1 MASPVALPNVR
12 TADVVADPT
21 FFVAEPTVF
30 VALPTLFVTLPT
42 FLVTFPTFLVNDF
55 VVLLAICLDDPAKP
69 DAIFII
75 ELVPPFKTKTVF
87 WNLFILSYFGLI
99 YWYNKSSTSK
109 GIFDEYLI
117 ILALFSTD

>member
-12 TADVVADPT
+12 TTDVVADPT

-30 VALPTLFVTLPT
+30 VALPTVFVTLPT
-42 FLVTFPTFLVNDF
+42 FLVTFPTFLVNDL
-55 VVLLAICLDDPAKP
+55 VVLLAICLDDPANP
-69 DAIFII
+69 DAIFIM
-75 ELVPPFKTKTVF
+75 ELVPPFKRKY

-99 YWYNKSSTSK
+99 YWNNKSSTSK
-109 GIFDEYLI
+109 DIFDEYFI